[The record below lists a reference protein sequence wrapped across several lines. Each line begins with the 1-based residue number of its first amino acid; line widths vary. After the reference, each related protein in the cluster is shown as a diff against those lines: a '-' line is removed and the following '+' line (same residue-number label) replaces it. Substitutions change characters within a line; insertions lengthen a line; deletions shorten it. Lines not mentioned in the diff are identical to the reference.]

1 MPFQSDKQKRWMYA
15 NEPEI
20 AREWSDRYGAA
31 NGGIMDWAA
40 QGGMKNYLGEQEMV
54 NAPKHWQSRPD
65 KPPTELAY
73 ITEPEKDLIMQADIH
88 GSLSPNVRGFY
99 GPNEGPSG
107 LMSLDYQGDKGTYG
121 QAGQSY
127 GDREK
132 PGGNV
137 SVTTGNIHDAPQT
150 VTRRTKTVSP
160 KDHFTHSWTGP
171 SNFFGGG
178 GYRELKVPGDTSQG
192 HKSRF
197 NPLSMMLGFIN
208 PALGMAV
215 RGFQGLKKYGPKIKK
230 GFKEFGEHDTLMS
243 YFNRNKKPTD
253 MSQFASLGLYD
264 DRVKQRALDEEALLS
279 DNYSD
284 RKISEESF
292 SPVNVPASE
301 YEGMFPFQAYEE
313 FAPDNQGIR
322 SIDTIANQYP
332 PDIHLG
338 NYDDIA
344 GHSAKVIGPALFQM
358 RTLEKK
364 DAMSEYGGP
373 KLTPAEKLK
382 LNELKEMDADPDKV
396 YNKILI
402 G

>member
-1 MPFQSDKQKRWMYA
+1 
-15 NEPEI
+15 
-20 AREWSDRYGAA
+20 
-31 NGGIMDWAA
+31 
-40 QGGMKNYLGEQEMV
+40 
-54 NAPKHWQSRPD
+54 
-65 KPPTELAY
+65 
-73 ITEPEKDLIMQADIH
+73 
-88 GSLSPNVRGFY
+88 
-99 GPNEGPSG
+99 
-107 LMSLDYQGDKGTYG
+107 
-121 QAGQSY
+121 
-127 GDREK
+127 
-132 PGGNV
+132 
-137 SVTTGNIHDAPQT
+137 
-150 VTRRTKTVSP
+150 
-160 KDHFTHSWTGP
+160 
-171 SNFFGGG
+171 
-178 GYRELKVPGDTSQG
+178 
-192 HKSRF
+192 
-197 NPLSMMLGFIN
+197 MMLGFIN